1 MEVLKPFF
9 SWLVISW
16 EMTIS
21 GSGQPLLR
29 VTKANNIRV
38 LFSWSSPETSV
49 PLDLLLCC
57 VCAGFGG
64 GFLLSRQC
72 RNPLSLCF
80 VLSEAAADALAIN
93 QAGIHCQ
100 FGIQSHAGAW
110 MLWDK
115 SFLINSIRNAIN
127 SFVQWKK
134 SWCSLLELQYFFQ
147 RRGFLVV
154 PHQKVPAEF
163 SCSSARSTGASRT
176 SWNSSWKSNNQTS
189 SAFALKAFQE
199 LLLPVSSLSFWDTQ
213 IVLAL
218 MGLHSPCLTGND
230 GKSLSSCWWK
240 VIPGKSLISSFQ
252 CRHWRHW
259 PCPSGNKWD
268 VGKDIPADNGCDWGL
283 YGAAWELFIFTASVL
298 PWPSLPSIIWGA
310 RS

>member
-64 GFLLSRQC
+64 GFLLIRQC

-80 VLSEAAADALAIN
+80 VLSEAAADALALN

-134 SWCSLLELQYFFQ
+134 SCVHYLNYNIFFRGEVFWWFLTRRCLQSSLAALPGAQELPEPL
-147 RRGFLVV
+147 G
-154 PHQKVPAEF
+154 
-163 SCSSARSTGASRT
+163 T
-176 SWNSSWKSNNQTS
+176 
-189 SAFALKAFQE
+189 ALGSPTIKPL
-199 LLLPVSSLSFWDTQ
+199 LLLP
-213 IVLAL
+213 
-218 MGLHSPCLTGND
+218 
-230 GKSLSSCWWK
+230 
-240 VIPGKSLISSFQ
+240 
-252 CRHWRHW
+252 
-259 PCPSGNKWD
+259 
-268 VGKDIPADNGCDWGL
+268 
-283 YGAAWELFIFTASVL
+283 
-298 PWPSLPSIIWGA
+298 
-310 RS
+310 